1 MFYKLT
7 GLNQLVIFFEV
18 LNFNWL
24 FFKLNW
30 FIYNYIVLSN

>member
-1 MFYKLT
+1 MISNFLA
-7 GLNQLVIFFEV
+7 I

-30 FIYNYIVLSN
+30 FICYQLLVLLDYSRGDYGA